1 MALQVPVIVVF
12 TKYDQFRREIRM
24 KLEDE
29 SRGPADP
36 DDDAEAETI
45 FKERY
50 LANLKGPPLAPF
62 VCLESEGFV
71 NQPSTYSANCSPA
84 GMHKPGKRCTNLI
97 EKTADALSGSAVK
110 LMLLAVQKENL
121 ELNIKH
127 AVEW

>member
-1 MALQVPVIVVF
+1 MIAVF

-29 SRGPADP
+29 NRGRADS

-62 VCLESEGFV
+62 VCLESEDFV
-71 NQPSTYSANCSPA
+71 NQPSTYSVNYSPA
-84 GMHKPGKRCTNLI
+84 GMHKPGQQCTNLI
-97 EKTADALSGSAVK
+97 EKTADALSGSAVN
-110 LMLLAVQKENL
+110 LMLLAVQKDNL
-121 ELNIKH
+121 ELNIKY
-127 AVEW
+127 AVEQ